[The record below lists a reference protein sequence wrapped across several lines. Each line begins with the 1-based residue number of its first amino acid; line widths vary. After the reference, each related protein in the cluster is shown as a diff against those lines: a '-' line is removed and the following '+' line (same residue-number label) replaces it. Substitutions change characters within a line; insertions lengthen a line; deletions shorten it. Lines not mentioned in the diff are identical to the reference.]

1 MADETVL
8 TDKGQ
13 ILAQMSERRQALL
26 SALDEAGPELI
37 ERPGT
42 WNNWTLK
49 DLMAHIIYWQTVAID
64 RLQKTIA
71 GRRDEIEPA
80 GDEDAIDRINEK
92 VYRANKDRPLAEMR
106 DLFHTTYL
114 SLRTA
119 VKSIPAGLF
128 AECGEGQ
135 SKNDDA
141 IRRDHQPD
149 QTADPAVWHR
159 RGNCQRRHD
168 HRSRRWHRPRQ
179 RAGRGAQR

>member
-128 AECGEGQ
+128 AE
-135 SKNDDA
+135 S
-141 IRRDHQPD
+141 QPD
-149 QTADPAVWHR
+149 GGFSVARTVYGDGYGHDEEHLADVERALGRTA
-159 RGNCQRRHD
+159 
-168 HRSRRWHRPRQ
+168 
-179 RAGRGAQR
+179 GA